1 VNLATFL
8 KKQLAQSPYRSVAA
22 LSRATRGQVS
32 PSYLRDILSGR
43 KTRPSYGVLMA
54 LAAALKLSGEETG
67 RLLQLAGF
75 APRQTDE
82 DTLARRILDAIE
94 DYRRA
99 AGPTLILNALAEG
112 FIAALEAVVQSN
124 RRQAMD
130 VLLGEFLT
138 APREANPLDRLF
150 ASLTEAAGGNRWEM
164 KRRIAEALP
173 QLAAL
178 RPAEALQ
185 LARIL
190 RDDYH
195 PDYRADIRRRVVEAV
210 PGLLQHYPKEA
221 LALLHPRP
229 GDEIYIFLAGVEILY
244 TLQEE
249 GRITAEMR
257 QEYLPP
263 LLQASQKPEDRDALA
278 YLTRLLDAAA
288 TDPDA
293 ALTGLES
300 VRHSDSRLLKICAL
314 RVAPRL
320 LPSRPQPVLALM
332 QHFLRTE
339 KGRPVEHQ
347 NIRRPISKAAADII
361 RIMPRHPRPAARILH
376 ALAADPD
383 VHVRRALSDVLEQL
397 AQTDTETAMSIL
409 NTFMQDEDEYVRQRA
424 WRTLLNVAPPE
435 GGLPA

>member
-1 VNLATFL
+1 MNLATFL

-43 KTRPSYGVLMA
+43 KTRPSYSVLMA
-54 LAAALKLSGEETG
+54 LAAALKLSDEETG
-67 RLLQLAGF
+67 QLLRMAGF
-75 APRQTDE
+75 TPSPAGE
-82 DTLARRILDAIE
+82 DTLTRRILEAVAE
-94 DYRRA
+94 YRRS
-99 AGPTLILNALAEG
+99 AGSTLILNALAEG
-112 FIAALEAVVQSN
+112 FIAGLEAVIQAN
-124 RRQAMD
+124 RRQTMD

-138 APREANPLDRLF
+138 APREANPLDGLF
-150 ASLTEAAGGNRWEM
+150 ASLAEAARGNRWEM

-173 QLAAL
+173 QLATL
-178 RPAEALQ
+178 RPAEALN

-195 PDYRADIRRRVVEAV
+195 PDYRADIRRRVVEAI
-210 PGLLQHYPKEA
+210 PGLLHHYPKDA
-221 LALLHPRP
+221 LDLLQPRP

-249 GRITAEMR
+249 GHITAEMR
-257 QEYLPP
+257 QEYLTP
-263 LLQASQKPEDRDALA
+263 LLQASQKPEDREALA
-278 YLTRLLDAAA
+278 YLSRLLDAAA

-293 ALTGLES
+293 ALTALES

-320 LPSRPQPVLALM
+320 LSSHPQQILGLM

-339 KGRPVEHQ
+339 GGRPVEHQ

-361 RIMPRHPRPAARILH
+361 RILPRHRRAAVRILN

-397 AQTDTETAMSIL
+397 AQTDTETAMPIL

-424 WRTLLNVAPPE
+424 WRTLLNVTPPE
-435 GGLPA
+435 GGSPV

>member
-1 VNLATFL
+1 
-8 KKQLAQSPYRSVAA
+8 VAA

-32 PSYLRDILSGR
+32 PSYLRDILAGR
-43 KTRPSYGVLMA
+43 KTRPSYNVLMA
-54 LAAALKLSGEETG
+54 LATALKLSSEETG
-67 RLLQLAGF
+67 QLLQVAGFVPQLAG
-75 APRQTDE
+75 E
-82 DTLARRILDAIE
+82 DTLTRRVLDAIE
-94 DYRRA
+94 TYRRA
-99 AGPTLILNALAEG
+99 AGPTLILNALSEG
-112 FIAALEAVVQSN
+112 FIAALEAVIQAN
-124 RRQAMD
+124 RRQTMD

-138 APREANPLDRLF
+138 APQEANPLDGLF
-150 ASLTEAAGGNRWEM
+150 ASLTEAARGNRWEM

-178 RPAEALQ
+178 RPADALN

-210 PGLLQHYPKEA
+210 PGLLHHYPKDA
-221 LALLHPRP
+221 LALLSPRP
-229 GDEIYIFLAGVEILY
+229 GDEIYIFLAGVEILH
-244 TLQEE
+244 TLRQE
-249 GRITAEMR
+249 GRITADTQ
-257 QEYLPP
+257 QEHLTP
-263 LLQASQKPEDRDALA
+263 LLQASQKPEDREALT
-278 YLTRLLDAAA
+278 YMTHLLEAAA
-288 TDPDA
+288 ADPEA
-293 ALTGLES
+293 ALTDLNR

-320 LPSRPQPVLALM
+320 LSSHPQPILELM

-339 KGRPVEHQ
+339 GGRPAEHQ

-361 RIMPRHPRPAARILH
+361 RILPRHPRPAVRILNT
-376 ALAADPD
+376 LAADPD

-397 AQTDTETAMSIL
+397 AQTSTETAMPIL